1 VYISDG
7 RMVDRYSQ
15 GTLSADREGSA
26 SQQVSESVAV
36 ATRNGRD
43 ALESGERV
51 VTRPRDCQGNN
62 GPIVQTSKLGPD
74 NAAIVLRDV
83 VKTYVNAA
91 GEFPAL
97 KGINLQMCYGQFVS
111 IVGKSGCGKSTLL
124 NMLTGI
130 DHPTSGEVIVGG
142 EKIYE
147 MSESERAL
155 WRGRSV
161 GIVFQFF
168 QLLPMLTLLENTMLP
183 MDYCD
188 VYRPNERPK
197 RAMELLARVGL
208 GEQAHQLPA
217 SVSSGQQQSA
227 AIARALATDPPI
239 IVADEP
245 TGNLDSRSA
254 NTILRLFGEL
264 ADQGKTILLVTHD
277 PSFTK
282 ATDQTVILSDGEI
295 IDDMIA
301 RALPLLTHPQML
313 QATHQA
319 EKRLYQPGATILHQG
334 KEVDHFFMIDS
345 GEVDV
350 VLNSP
355 GCPEITLARLGA
367 GQFFG
372 EVELLHSADSIASVR
387 SAVTGPVELSLL
399 PKEGFCQLLRGSPPT
414 QEMVTEV
421 ARLRLAENRSQN
433 GDPNMGCEE

>member
-1 VYISDG
+1 
-7 RMVDRYSQ
+7 
-15 GTLSADREGSA
+15 
-26 SQQVSESVAV
+26 
-36 ATRNGRD
+36 
-43 ALESGERV
+43 
-51 VTRPRDCQGNN
+51 
-62 GPIVQTSKLGPD
+62 
-74 NAAIVLRDV
+74 
-83 VKTYVNAA
+83 
-91 GEFPAL
+91 
-97 KGINLQMCYGQFVS
+97 
-111 IVGKSGCGKSTLL
+111 
-124 NMLTGI
+124 MLTGI

-142 EKIYE
+142 QRIYE

-155 WRGRSV
+155 WRGRNV

-168 QLLPMLTLLENTMLP
+168 QLLPMLSLLENTMLP

-197 RAMELLARVGL
+197 RAMELLAMVGL
-208 GEQAHQLPA
+208 EDQAHQLPA

-254 NTILRLFGEL
+254 ATILRLFGEL
-264 ADQGKTILLVTHD
+264 ADRGKTILLVTHD
-277 PSFTK
+277 PSFTR

-313 QATHQA
+313 QATHEA
-319 EKRLYQPGATILHQG
+319 EKRVYQPGTTILHQG
-334 KEVDHFFMIDS
+334 KEVEHFFMIAS

-355 GCPEITLARLGA
+355 GCPEISLARLGE

-387 SAVTGPVELSLL
+387 AAVNGPVELSLL
-399 PKEGFCQLLRGSPPT
+399 PKDGFHQLLRGSPST
-414 QEMVTEV
+414 QEMVADV
-421 ARLRLAENRSQN
+421 ARARLAENRAQN
-433 GDPNMGCEE
+433 GGPNGAPDTGCEE